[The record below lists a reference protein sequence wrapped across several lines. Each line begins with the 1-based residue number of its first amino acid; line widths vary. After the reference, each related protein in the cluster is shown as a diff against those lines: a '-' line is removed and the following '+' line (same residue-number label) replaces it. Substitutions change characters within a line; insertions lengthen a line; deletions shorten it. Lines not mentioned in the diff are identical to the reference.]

1 MKIIISLVA
10 CIVLMS
16 GCSSEHSHTHPV
28 DVDVTLSE
36 NQTLFE
42 GRFVEEPFVLP
53 KAKFKDTNGK
63 VISWP
68 SDDMPADVTVIFF
81 GYTNCADGYCNT
93 QTANVAAAIRGLPQ
107 AQQERVNFLFIT
119 TDPPR
124 DTPAVL
130 RTYLDLHNSR
140 FIGLR
145 ASIDVTQKAGLA
157 LGVHVDDLPDPI
169 PTFNYE
175 VGHGL
180 QLFAFLPNKTSPVFW
195 MEDNTVQEIRQ
206 DLQTL
211 LGKRWQKQG

>member
-1 MKIIISLVA
+1 MKRILSILVFLV
-10 CIVLMS
+10 ILS
-16 GCSSEHSHTHPV
+16 SCSSEHTHTHPT
-28 DVDVTLSE
+28 DFDVTLSE
-36 NQTLFE
+36 NKSLFN
-42 GRFVEEPFVLP
+42 GRYVEEPFALP
-53 KAKFKDTNGK
+53 KATFKDTSGN
-63 VISWP
+63 VVNWP
-68 SDDMPADVTVIFF
+68 KDAMPADVTVVFF

-93 QTANVAAAIRGLPQ
+93 QTANVAAAIRGLSESQ
-107 AQQERVNFLFIT
+107 RDRVNFVFIT

-145 ASIDVTQKAGLA
+145 ASIEVTQKVGLS
-157 LGVHVDDLPDPI
+157 LGVHVDDLPDPL

-180 QLFAFLPNKTSPVFW
+180 QLFAFLPDKRSPVFW

>member
-1 MKIIISLVA
+1 MKIIVSLVA
-10 CIVLMS
+10 CFVLMS
-16 GCSSEHSHTHPV
+16 GCSREHSHTHPV
-28 DVDVTLSE
+28 DVDVMLSE
-36 NQTLFE
+36 NQTLFK
-42 GRFVEEPFVLP
+42 GRFVEESFVLP

-107 AQQERVNFLFIT
+107 AQQERVNFVFIT

-157 LGVHVDDLPDPI
+157 LGVHVDDLPNPI

-180 QLFAFLPNKTSPVFW
+180 QLFAFLPDKTSPVFW
-195 MEDNTVQEIRQ
+195 MDDHTVQEIRQ

-211 LGKRWQKQG
+211 LEKRWQKQG

>member
-1 MKIIISLVA
+1 MLFS
-10 CIVLMS
+10 S
-16 GCSSEHSHTHPV
+16 CSSEHTHPA

-36 NQTLFE
+36 NQTLFK

-53 KAKFKDTNGK
+53 TAEFKDTSGN
-63 VISWP
+63 VIQWP
-68 SDDMPADVTVIFF
+68 NDDMPADVTVVFF

-93 QTANVAAAIRGLPQ
+93 QTANVAAAIRGLPETQ
-107 AQQERVNFLFIT
+107 RDRVNFVFIT

-124 DTPAVL
+124 DTRAVL

-145 ASIDVTQKAGLA
+145 ASIDVTQKAGLS
-157 LGVHVDDLPDPI
+157 LGVHVDDLPDPL

-180 QLFAFLPNKTSPVFW
+180 QLFAFLPNKKSPVFW

>member
-1 MKIIISLVA
+1 MKFILNLFTCLILI
-10 CIVLMS
+10 S
-16 GCSSEHSHTHPV
+16 GCSSEHTHPANI
-28 DVDVTLSE
+28 DVTLSE
-36 NQTLFE
+36 NETLFK

-53 KAKFKDTNGK
+53 NAKFKDTNGN
-63 VISWP
+63 VITWP
-68 SDDMPADVTVIFF
+68 SNDMPADVTVIFF

-107 AQQERVNFLFIT
+107 AQQERVNFVFIT

-180 QLFAFLPNKTSPVFW
+180 QLFAFLPNGTSPVFW